1 VDETFALV
9 EYGRWYLYGHLSDNA
24 AIAKVLCLLNETNA
38 NSEATI
44 GAVRRVWGEKIPDDD
59 NIADIDDVPGAT
71 FTIWTEDSPID
82 GFFPVTVVHNLEWLA
97 TVNRLRQEAGYGGN
111 DV

>member
-1 VDETFALV
+1 MDGNMDNPFALV

-38 NSEATI
+38 DSEVTI
-44 GAVRRVWGEKIPDDD
+44 GAVRRVWGEKIPCDDD
-59 NIADIDDVPGAT
+59 VGGTD
-71 FTIWTEDSPID
+71 FTIWTEDSPIE
-82 GFFPVTVVHNLEWLA
+82 GFFSVTVVHNLEWLA
-97 TVNRLRQEAGYGGN
+97 TVNRLRQEAGYGSN